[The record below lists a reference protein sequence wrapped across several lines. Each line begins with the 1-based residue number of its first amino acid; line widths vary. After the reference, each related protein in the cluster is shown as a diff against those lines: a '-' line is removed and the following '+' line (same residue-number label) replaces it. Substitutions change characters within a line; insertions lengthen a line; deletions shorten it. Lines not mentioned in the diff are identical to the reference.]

1 MPGAHAHFAHPN
13 NNNGAR
19 SGNSGALRRSDAQ
32 QVPRN
37 RSNSISSSTST
48 GSGSLTSSSPA
59 ELAACGSP
67 ASNEGQHAN
76 HALNGY
82 SAQQQ
87 NIFQAPNPVSSAHF
101 NNRTAPPSRPLVNE
115 RIR

>member
-1 MPGAHAHFAHPN
+1 MNAAHAQFAHPN
-13 NNNGAR
+13 NNNGVR
-19 SGNSGALRRSDAQ
+19 ALRRSDAQ

-37 RSNSISSSTST
+37 RSNSISSSAST

-67 ASNEGQHAN
+67 ASNEGHAHAAH
-76 HALNGY
+76 HALNGLN
-82 SAQQQ
+82 AQQ
-87 NIFQAPNPVSSAHF
+87 NIFQAPAPPGTAHV
-101 NNRTAPPSRPLVNE
+101 NRAMPSPSRPLVNE